1 MKPAV
6 TSPVPDTDPF
16 AWPLGIDRS
25 LGVPVGAQLRGQLEY
40 GIACGDIPRGARL
53 PSVRE
58 LSQELGVAH
67 MTVAGVYKEL
77 LGLGLIV
84 TSRGRGTFVADVP
97 QPASGPDPA
106 RLTRLLSDALAQA
119 EGEGYSLRQIGE
131 AMNALIV
138 RGARPSQT
146 GVGVLLVGLFADAT
160 RSYAADV
167 QAALPAGDRVQAV
180 TLGDLRSGRS
190 VEVARCADVVLALA
204 HRLNETR
211 ALLPGRDVI
220 PVGFIPSQRT
230 RAALAAL
237 DPRVRL
243 TIVAT
248 FEEFLP
254 TFLSGVK
261 RFAPHV
267 SVIQATHLQAPNL
280 PDLLDACDVAIYAT
294 GSEAI
299 GTLLPHKTALE
310 YRHIVDPRDVE
321 ALVLPA
327 VNAQRAAHHAAQ
339 SAGQPPQARTTPPR
353 KPTKEPT

>member
-1 MKPAV
+1 MKSLALD
-6 TSPVPDTDPF
+6 TSSEALETF
-16 AWPLGIDRS
+16 TWPLGIDRT

-84 TSRGRGTFVADVP
+84 TSRGRGTFVADAP
-97 QPASGPDPA
+97 QPPPGPDPA
-106 RLTRLLSDALAQA
+106 RLTRLLSETLTQA

-131 AMNALIV
+131 AMNALIA
-138 RGARPSQT
+138 RGARPPQM
-146 GVGVLLVGLFADAT
+146 GVSVLLVGLFADAT

-180 TLGDLRSGRS
+180 TLDDLRSGRS
-190 VEVARCADVVLALA
+190 LEGVQNADVVLALA

-211 ALLPGRDVI
+211 ALLPGWEII

-237 DPRVRL
+237 DPMIRL

-267 SVIQATHLQAPNL
+267 SAIQATHLRAANL
-280 PDLLDACDVAIYAT
+280 QSVLDACDVAIYAT
-294 GSEAI
+294 GSETVRILMPNKPAF
-299 GTLLPHKTALE
+299 E
-310 YRHIVDPRDVE
+310 YRHIVDPRDIE
-321 ALVLPA
+321 NLVLPA
-327 VNAQRAAHHAAQ
+327 VAAQRTPQHTARH
-339 SAGQPPQARTTPPR
+339 QP
-353 KPTKEPT
+353 KKELS

>member
-1 MKPAV
+1 MNLGAPSTVIEAEA
-6 TSPVPDTDPF
+6 F

-84 TSRGRGTFVADVP
+84 TARGRGTFVADVP
-97 QPASGPDPA
+97 QPSGPDPA
-106 RLTRLLSDALAQA
+106 RLTRLLSEALAQA
-119 EGEGYSLRQIGE
+119 EADGYSLRQIGE
-131 AMNALIV
+131 AMNALIA
-138 RGARPSQT
+138 RGARPTQT
-146 GVGVLLVGLFADAT
+146 GVSVLLVGLFADAT
-160 RSYAADV
+160 RGYAADV

-180 TLGDLRSGRS
+180 TLDDLRSGHS
-190 VEVARCADVVLALA
+190 LEGAHHADVVLALA

-211 ALLPGRDVI
+211 ALLPGREVI

-237 DPRVRL
+237 DPMIRL
-243 TIVAT
+243 AVVAT

-254 TFLSGVK
+254 TFLGGVR

-267 SVIQATHLQAPNL
+267 SAVQATHLHATNL
-280 PDLLDACDVAIYAT
+280 QGVLDDCDVAIYAT
-294 GSEAI
+294 GSETVR
-299 GTLLPHKTALE
+299 TLIPHKPALE
-310 YRHIVDPRDVE
+310 YRHIVDPRDIE
-321 ALVLPA
+321 GLVLPA
-327 VNAQRAAHHAAQ
+327 VEAHRASHH
-339 SAGQPPQARTTPPR
+339 S
-353 KPTKEPT
+353 KESS

>member
-1 MKPAV
+1 MKSLALD
-6 TSPVPDTDPF
+6 TSSEALETF
-16 AWPLGIDRS
+16 AWPLGIDRT

-77 LGLGLIV
+77 LSLGLIV
-84 TSRGRGTFVADVP
+84 TSRGRGTFVAAAP
-97 QPASGPDPA
+97 QPPPGPDLGW
-106 RLTRLLSDALAQA
+106 LTRLLSDTLARA

-131 AMNALIV
+131 AMNALIA
-138 RGARPSQT
+138 RGAYPQQT
-146 GVGVLLVGLFADAT
+146 GVSVLLVGLFADAT

-180 TLGDLRSGRS
+180 TLDDLRSGRS
-190 VEVARCADVVLALA
+190 HADAQNADVVLALA

-211 ALLPGRDVI
+211 ALLPGWEVI
-220 PVGFIPSQRT
+220 PLGFIPSQRT

-237 DPRVRL
+237 DPMIRL
-243 TIVAT
+243 AIVAT

-254 TFLSGVK
+254 TFLGGVK

-267 SVIQATHLQAPNL
+267 SAIQATHLYAANL
-280 PDLLDACDVAIYAT
+280 QSVLDTCDVAIYAT
-294 GSEAI
+294 GSESVR
-299 GTLLPHKTALE
+299 TLMPSKPAFE
-310 YRHIVDPRDVE
+310 YRHIVDPRDIE
-321 ALVLPA
+321 GLVLPA
-327 VNAQRAAHHAAQ
+327 VEAQRA
-339 SAGQPPQARTTPPR
+339 PR
-353 KPTKEPT
+353 HKMKKELS

>member
-1 MKPAV
+1 MK
-6 TSPVPDTDPF
+6 SPVQEPSSGAAEPF
-16 AWPLGIDRS
+16 VWPLGIDRS
-25 LGVPVGAQLRGQLEY
+25 LGVPVNTQLRGQLEY

-77 LGLGLIV
+77 LGLGLIM
-84 TSRGRGTFVADVP
+84 TSRGRGTFVAAAP
-97 QPASGPDPA
+97 QPPPGPDLT
-106 RLTRLLSDALAQA
+106 RLTRLLSDTLARA

-131 AMNALIV
+131 AMNALIA
-138 RGARPSQT
+138 RGAQPQQT
-146 GVGVLLVGLFADAT
+146 GVSVLLVGLFADAT
-160 RSYAADV
+160 RSYAANV

-180 TLGDLRSGRS
+180 TLDDLRSGRS
-190 VEVARCADVVLALA
+190 HTDAQNADVVLALA

-211 ALLPGRDVI
+211 ALLPGREII

-237 DPRVRL
+237 DPMIRL
-243 TIVAT
+243 TIVTT

-267 SVIQATHLQAPNL
+267 LSIQATHLHAK
-280 PDLLDACDVAIYAT
+280 DLQSVLDACDVATYAT
-294 GSEAI
+294 GSERVR
-299 GTLLPHKTALE
+299 TLIPNKPALE
-310 YRHIVDPRDVE
+310 YRHVVDPRDIGG
-321 ALVLPA
+321 LVLPA
-327 VNAQRAAHHAAQ
+327 VEAQRT
-339 SAGQPPQARTTPPR
+339 SRKTPSH
-353 KPTKEPT
+353 KPKKELS

>member
-1 MKPAV
+1 MKPAALG
-6 TSPVPDTDPF
+6 TSLEAAEPF
-16 AWPLGIDRS
+16 TWPLGIDRT
-25 LGVPVGAQLRGQLEY
+25 LAVPVGAQLRGQLEY

-58 LSQELGVAH
+58 LSQEVGVAH

-84 TSRGRGTFVADVP
+84 TSRGRGTFVADAP
-97 QPASGPDPA
+97 QPPPGPDPA
-106 RLTRLLSDALAQA
+106 RLTRLLSDTLAQA

-131 AMNALIV
+131 AMNALIA
-138 RGARPSQT
+138 RGARPPQI
-146 GVGVLLVGLFADAT
+146 GVSVLLVGLFADAT

-180 TLGDLRSGRS
+180 TLDDLRSGRALES
-190 VEVARCADVVLALA
+190 AQNADVVLALA
-204 HRLNETR
+204 HRLSETR
-211 ALLPGRDVI
+211 ALLPGREII
-220 PVGFIPSQRT
+220 PVGFLPSQRT

-237 DPRVRL
+237 NPMIRL
-243 TIVAT
+243 AIVAT

-254 TFLSGVK
+254 TFLGGVK

-267 SVIQATHLQAPNL
+267 SAIQATHLHAANL
-280 PDLLDACDVAIYAT
+280 QGMLDSCDVAVYAT
-294 GSEAI
+294 GSETVRA
-299 GTLLPHKTALE
+299 LMPNKPSLE

-327 VNAQRAAHHAAQ
+327 VAAQRMTQTSTQTSTQA
-339 SAGQPPQARTTPPR
+339 PPQPMP
-353 KPTKEPT
+353 KKELS

>member
-1 MKPAV
+1 MNLGV
-6 TSPVPDTDPF
+6 TSAILDTESF
-16 AWPLGIDRS
+16 GWPLGIDRS

-84 TSRGRGTFVADVP
+84 TARGRGTFVADVP
-97 QPASGPDPA
+97 QPPPGPDPA
-106 RLTRLLSDALAQA
+106 RLTRLLSDTLAQA

-131 AMNALIV
+131 AMNALIA
-138 RGARPSQT
+138 RGARPTHT
-146 GVGVLLVGLFADAT
+146 GVNVLLVGLFADAT
-160 RSYAADV
+160 RGYAADV
-167 QAALPAGDRVQAV
+167 QAVLPAGDRVQAV
-180 TLGDLRSGRS
+180 TLDDLRSGHAL
-190 VEVARCADVVLALA
+190 EGAQNADVVLALA

-211 ALLPGRDVI
+211 ALLPGREVI

-237 DPRVRL
+237 DPMIRL
-243 TIVAT
+243 AIVAT

-254 TFLSGVK
+254 TFLSGVR

-267 SVIQATHLQAPNL
+267 SAVQATHLHANNL
-280 PDLLDACDVAIYAT
+280 QGVLDACDVAIYAT
-294 GSEAI
+294 GSETVR
-299 GTLLPHKTALE
+299 TLMPHKPALE
-310 YRHIVDPRDVE
+310 YRHIVDPRDIE
-321 ALVLPA
+321 GLVLPA
-327 VNAQRAAHHAAQ
+327 VEAQRA
-339 SAGQPPQARTTPPR
+339 PPH
-353 KPTKEPT
+353 TKEPS